1 MENLSLIISEQG
13 KELEEIPEKVDDV
26 ATIQIRQ
33 AEATLEQT
41 DMFQQIVELRNQMT
55 SSNAALQNL
64 DVHEKKMAELL
75 ENCKGI
81 EVNLMLTLK

>member
-1 MENLSLIISEQG
+1 ME
-13 KELEEIPEKVDDV
+13 ELEEIQEKVDDM

-33 AEATLEQT
+33 MEATLEQT
-41 DMFQQIVELRNQMT
+41 DMSQQIVELRNQII
-55 SSNAALQNL
+55 SSNAALQKL

>member
-1 MENLSLIISEQG
+1 MTNSSREDNLN
-13 KELEEIPEKVDDV
+13 ELHKRMDDR
-26 ATIQIRQ
+26 AKIQTQI
-33 AEATLEQT
+33 AETTLEQA
-41 DMFQQIVELRNQMT
+41 DMSQQIVESQNQMI

-81 EVNLMLTLK
+81 EILQLK